1 MSEAQR
7 CANVM
12 RRYGLKHDQNTVE
25 AGCYEATCRELERQE
40 FVIATQDALIA
51 AQTQEMVNT
60 RKAERERV
68 AKRFDAAADAYAS
81 KHGSVCPDTG
91 TLEFGRGNHAEVK
104 SDYYNDLREHA
115 EFIRAMEDV

>member
-40 FVIATQDALIA
+40 LRITELEQQLAESRKEVERLRAHV
-51 AQTQEMVNT
+51 QE
-60 RKAERERV
+60 
-68 AKRFDAAADAYAS
+68 AADLDGRQ
-81 KHGSVCPDTG
+81 H
-91 TLEFGRGNHAEVK
+91 LEFPA
-104 SDYYNDLREHA
+104 
-115 EFIRAMEDV
+115 